1 MTQPSSGP
9 RAPGTGGSST
19 SGRPTLEPN
28 RLFSHL
34 LIAALC
40 GILGYGLVIQVRRTD
55 SGDTLKNARPQDLV
69 VILDGLNRRSD
80 QLNAEIADLQRTLSA
95 LRTGGQSSQAALAEA
110 QRQASALAILAG
122 TAPARGPGITMT
134 MTDPKTAVS
143 AELLLA
149 ALQELRNAGAEAI
162 AINGV
167 RIGLDTYFTGRAG
180 AMVADGITVTAPYAF
195 QAIGDPPTMT
205 AAMKIPGGVSDTVRR
220 AGGELTIIPTDAST
234 PTLTIAALRTPR
246 TNLYARPAGK

>member
-1 MTQPSSGP
+1 MTPPASGASNTSGP
-9 RAPGTGGSST
+9 ST
-19 SGRPTLEPN
+19 STGSGAEPN
-28 RLFSHL
+28 RIISHL

-80 QLNAEIADLQRTLSA
+80 QLNAEIADLERTLAA
-95 LRTGGQSSQAALAEA
+95 LRTGGLSSQAALAEA

-134 MTDPKTAVS
+134 MTDPSTTVS

-162 AINGV
+162 SINGV
-167 RIGLDTYFTGRAG
+167 RMGLDTYFTGRAG
-180 AMVADGITVTAPYAF
+180 ALIVDGITITAPYTF

-220 AGGELTIIPTDAST
+220 AGGELTITPTDAAR
-234 PTLTIAALRTPR
+234 PTLTISALRTPR
-246 TNLYARPAGK
+246 TNLYARPVGK